1 MNKNKTCRTC
11 DHWFTPHKRSEA
23 QQGLCRGVPPS
34 VTMTGESKFPTTLAG
49 TACGCWTKIE
59 DEETIDKPAEAPK
72 MNDLV
77 LTSEGPALP
86 PSDVVVDPL
95 GNVVNAAILAEKATT
110 APLGQV
116 FGNSP
121 KPEIPVL
128 PSGDSPAKKNL
139 PPLTINQAKRFMK
152 R

>member
-34 VTMTGESKFPTTLAG
+34 VIMTGESKFPTTFSG

-59 DEETIDKPAEAPK
+59 DEEPAEAPK
-72 MNDLV
+72 MNELV
-77 LTSEGPALP
+77 VANDESVSNPQSAESVSGPI
-86 PSDVVVDPL
+86 
-95 GNVVNAAILAEKATT
+95 VNAAILAEKSTS
-110 APLGQV
+110 GQV

-121 KPEIPVL
+121 KPEVPVL
-128 PSGDSPAKKNL
+128 PSGDSPAKKSL